1 MIHKNIPKSP
11 TQHLTYQP
19 RHLVDVKK
27 PEGDRDM
34 GRESEQVREREKK
47 RERQQVPQASD
58 KKSKKWTALNGFS
71 TLY

>member
-1 MIHKNIPKSP
+1 MIHKNIPESP

-34 GRESEQVREREKK
+34 GRENEQVRERK
-47 RERQQVPQASD
+47 RERQQVPQSSD